1 MSEDGIY
8 DGTRFETDADELC
21 PFYNRLGRINGT
33 KGRGRCEEEREHG
46 VSENRKWTKNRMR
59 GRQGAR
65 RFGEADWRNVEN
77 CATPTLGSRNRKKIH
92 WPTSVADPGS
102 NTDAGDP
109 SIKKMLPSKNLKKKK
124 KLVYALHSTVL
135 SPEIPS
141 VAIFFGFLF
150 LIAYCSTYCLDIYT
164 TI

>member
-33 KGRGRCEEEREHG
+33 KGRGRCEEERDHG

-124 KLVYALHSTVL
+124 NWCTHTFNGFISGDSECSDFFWFFVSHSVL
-135 SPEIPS
+135 FDVLP
-141 VAIFFGFLF
+141 
-150 LIAYCSTYCLDIYT
+150 
-164 TI
+164 